1 MSRLVASAVSSWLIY
16 NRHINKDEKHENRF
30 IPLGIAKKPVYLTGM
45 TMKPAVSGVREP
57 ASGRRNVVPSAVEA
71 LRNRIFAQDDGVLIG
86 SLPELA
92 SALGVGIVTIQQ
104 AARILE
110 HEGLLEV
117 RRGPGGG
124 YYGRRPDAAV
134 LERSLAAYM
143 RSQPASWEEALDMTS
158 LLFNEL
164 CAAAAECIDPDLM
177 DELRTFARSVA
188 AASDEAAVQSLELAF
203 QDLLFRMVDRP
214 LFELLTRVTLRFS
227 ASAPIEPAYRGAI
240 TLERWKAGRRL
251 IIDAILRHDAQLAR
265 FEANRNNRDYILAW
279 LRQMRS

>member
-1 MSRLVASAVSSWLIY
+1 MRARQDHSAAGGRKHLVQDTAARIRDL
-16 NRHINKDEKHENRF
+16 
-30 IPLGIAKKPVYLTGM
+30 
-45 TMKPAVSGVREP
+45 
-57 ASGRRNVVPSAVEA
+57 
-71 LRNRIFAQDDGVLIG
+71 IFARREGEQIG

-92 SALGVGIVTIQQ
+92 KGLGVGIVTVQQ

-124 YYGRRPDAAV
+124 YYGSRPDAAD
-134 LERSLAAYM
+134 LERALAAYM

-164 CAAAAECIDPDLM
+164 CAAAADSVDRQGQ
-177 DELRTFARSVA
+177 DELREFALRLTNCA
-188 AASDEAAVQSLELAF
+188 TEADMGAMEQVF

-227 ASAPIEPAYRGAI
+227 AMQAGEASGRGLI
-240 TLERWKAGRRL
+240 GVEQWIAGRRR
-251 IIDAILRHDAQLAR
+251 IIDAILRHDVELAR
-265 FEANRNNRDYILAW
+265 FEADRSNRRILMAALERD
-279 LRQMRS
+279 R

>member
-1 MSRLVASAVSSWLIY
+1 MNSAASDTRNPSA
-16 NRHINKDEKHENRF
+16 
-30 IPLGIAKKPVYLTGM
+30 
-45 TMKPAVSGVREP
+45 
-57 ASGRRNVVPSAVEA
+57 GRRNVVPSAVEA
-71 LRNRIFAQDDGVLIG
+71 LRDRIFAQEDGEMIG

-92 SALGVGIVTIQQ
+92 RALGVGIVTIQQ

-164 CAAAAECIDPDLM
+164 CAAAAECRDPDLM
-177 DELRTFARSVA
+177 DELRAFARRVA
-188 AASDEAAVQSLELAF
+188 AADGEAAVQTLELAF

-227 ASAPIEPAYRGAI
+227 VSAPIAPAYRGAI
-240 TLERWKAGRRL
+240 ALERWKAGRRL

-265 FEANRNNRDYILAW
+265 FEANRNNREFILDW
-279 LRQMRS
+279 LNHMRQPQAATLP